1 MPDDP
6 FVTAS
11 ISTFAAKRPNTV
23 FRCCLSL
30 CFATDGAE
38 DEDDEAPT
46 EGRGAERVIAED
58 EDDEP
63 LPEGEDEAR
72 GRGGNAGGAA
82 SSLIETN
89 VSRYL
94 SLVCV
99 LRRYRG
105 GGGERQAGEDK
116 EGGLVFALLG
126 RSR

>member
-1 MPDDP
+1 MGTTRRSSMPDDP
-6 FVTAS
+6 FVAAS
-11 ISTFAAKRPNTV
+11 ITLAAKRPNTV

-38 DEDDEAPT
+38 N
-46 EGRGAERVIAED
+46 

-82 SSLIETN
+82 SSIIATN

-99 LRRYRG
+99 CCAGTEEEEERG
-105 GGGERQAGEDK
+105 RQERTKRE
-116 EGGLVFALLG
+116 V
-126 RSR
+126 R